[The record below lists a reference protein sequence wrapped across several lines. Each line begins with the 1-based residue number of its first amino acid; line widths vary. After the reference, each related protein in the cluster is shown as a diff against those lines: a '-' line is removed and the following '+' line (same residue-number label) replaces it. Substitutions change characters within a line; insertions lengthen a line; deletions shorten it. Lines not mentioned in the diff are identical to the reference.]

1 MKKIV
6 VYGSHLWKDCPPLKE
21 FLSEKGIK
29 FAYFDISLDLG
40 ALKRFLRLRDSNPLF
55 DGVREKGGIGLP
67 AIIIDD
73 EVMIDFDREKLE
85 EML

>member
-1 MKKIV
+1 M
-6 VYGSHLWKDCPPLKE
+6 
-21 FLSEKGIK
+21 
-29 FAYFDISLDLG
+29 DLG